1 MMAALSRGQR
11 GCFLALG
18 CLPWLSEALQ
28 TVLCWRLRSSQ
39 ERPSHPQ
46 LRTRVQVPPAPPS
59 RAGSR
64 PPTHKAKGQR
74 WELRPSFVLTR
85 GPRHGA
91 FCTAPWHPAP
101 QVPFHFRNES

>member
-74 WELRPSFVLTR
+74 WELRPGFVLTR
-85 GPRHGA
+85 GLDMEHLYRPR
-91 FCTAPWHPAP
+91 HPAP
-101 QVPFHFRNES
+101 QVPFHFRNGS